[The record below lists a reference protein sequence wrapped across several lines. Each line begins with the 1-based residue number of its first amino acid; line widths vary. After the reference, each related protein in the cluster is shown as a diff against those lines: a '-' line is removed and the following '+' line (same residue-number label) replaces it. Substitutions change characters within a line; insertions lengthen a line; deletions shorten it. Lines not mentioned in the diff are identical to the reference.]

1 MTEIEFNTFC
11 DKFRLLSAATYNPT
25 AKVGFGL
32 YIPYRI
38 QYMFS
43 DYDFLDIAK
52 VKVEISNNKIT
63 DVILKFKTRLLNT
76 STFEEACSIF
86 ETDVLPIIKMYKL
99 HNKIKDLEQDFE

>member
-11 DKFRLLSAATYNPT
+11 NKFRLLSASKYHPT

-43 DYDFLDIAK
+43 DYDFLDIAE

-63 DVILKFKTRLLNT
+63 DVILKFKSRVLNT

-86 ETDVLPIIKMYKL
+86 ESDILSIIKMYKL